1 MSIKLDMLKTPA
13 GNLFRKSTTF
23 VSPDIE
29 GLKMVNKTIYKES
42 PLNPLI
48 ETNKILDQD
57 VLKAQFTSKRLSNG
71 DRVEHYNFPDE
82 LIRVVKN
89 KFGQIK
95 EFKSSIEQH
104 NTTPKQTYEDVKN
117 AMTSLV
123 RSFLSR

>member
-23 VSPDIE
+23 VSPDVE